1 MAAIIHLASPDLYF
15 FENIGKMLDIKHY
28 DEFMLV
34 DDCNA
39 EESEQCLS
47 KFTIP
52 LGIQCQKYVKEN
64 TSLKNWLNL

>member
-1 MAAIIHLASPDLYF
+1 MAAVTHLASPDLYF
-15 FENIGKMLDIKHY
+15 FENIEKMLDIQHY

-47 KFTIP
+47 QFTIP
-52 LGIQCQKYVKEN
+52 LGIQCQKHVKEN
-64 TSLKNWLNL
+64 TSLKNALNL